1 MKLNL
6 SAYSIAGLST
16 AVLTTALVS
25 YSPSASAASLNGT
38 DGSWSNPQGGSFVNY
53 KTADGFDQ
61 IRWGD
66 PAYHSNPT
74 WRDQSGL
81 GFKGVGQT
89 NIEVNQIFKL
99 GTLQHYNETIWGGTA
114 ASSAD
119 LGISLDFAELGLKNF
134 SFNLQ
139 IDETPN
145 VAGTCAYYSVTAC
158 SDKISWNNQY
168 ASESFSFGG
177 QQYTLQLDGFRQ
189 TADSALLNHFISQ
202 EGGTSQAYL
211 FGRIVQAPGNSQDV
225 PEPLTMMG
233 SAVALGF
240 GGMFQKK
247 RNAKKSVR

>member
-6 SAYSIAGLST
+6 SAASIAGLST

-25 YSPSASAASLNGT
+25 YAPSANAASINGT
-38 DGSWSNPQGGSFVNY
+38 DGSWSNIQGGSYVTTG
-53 KTADGFDQ
+53 TADGFRQ
-61 IRWGD
+61 VRWGD

-81 GFKGVGQT
+81 GFRGVGQT
-89 NIEVNQIFKL
+89 DIQLNQIFRL

-119 LGISLDFAELGLKNF
+119 LGISLDFANIGVKNF
-134 SFNLQ
+134 NFNLQ

-145 VAGTCAYYSVTAC
+145 VAGTCAYYSDTAC
-158 SDKISWNNQY
+158 SDKISWSNQY
-168 ASESFSFGG
+168 ASESFSHNGK
-177 QQYTLQLDGFRQ
+177 QYTLQLDGFRE
-189 TADSALLNHFISQ
+189 TAGGALVNHFISQ
-202 EGGTSQAYL
+202 EGGTSQAHL
-211 FGRIVQAPGNSQDV
+211 FGSIVQVPTEEV

-247 RNAKKSVR
+247 RNAKKSAK